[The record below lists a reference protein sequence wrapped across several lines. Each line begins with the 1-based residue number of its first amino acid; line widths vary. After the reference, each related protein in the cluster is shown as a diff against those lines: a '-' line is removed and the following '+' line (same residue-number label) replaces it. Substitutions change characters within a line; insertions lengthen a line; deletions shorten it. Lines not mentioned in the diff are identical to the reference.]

1 MQTRRCTHLPG
12 LTLAVLLTMLV
23 GSVGADDRRKLEG
36 TWDVTL
42 RFPKETC
49 DRPECGPCPGGGP
62 DIPIP
67 TLNTFLK
74 GGGMV
79 WSGGSL
85 FVGPGQGSW
94 ERLGHHQFEARFK
107 FLVFNPNGSRRASE
121 ELTKDISLIGPD
133 TFEATTTYDYIPE
146 DPTQPTGRGCRI
158 NETAERFE

>member
-1 MQTRRCTHLPG
+1 MQTRRFPHLAG
-12 LTLAVLLTMLV
+12 LALAVLFTILA
-23 GSVGADDRRKLEG
+23 GSVGADDSELEG
-36 TWDVTL
+36 TWNVTL
-42 RFPKETC
+42 RFPQETC

-85 FVGPGQGSW
+85 FVGPGQGFW
-94 ERLGHHQFEARFK
+94 DRTGHHEFTARFK
-107 FLVFNPNGSRRASE
+107 FFVFNPDGSRRASE
-121 ELTKDISLIGPD
+121 ELTKEMSLTSSD
-133 TFEATTTYDYIPE
+133 TFEATTTYAYI
-146 DPTQPTGRGCRI
+146 TATGIGEGCLI